1 VKCALVIPAWMPQ
14 ELFPRQTAGS
24 QINYWQPLGMLYIA
38 AVLLKAG
45 HEVRFFNGA
54 FLTQEEILRRVG
66 EFDPRFAGIYATTFG
81 WNKAMQTAEAL
92 KRLNPEIFTCAGGP
106 YPIALQEQCLHDC
119 AHFDAV
125 GTGEGEL
132 TVPEMLDRLESG
144 HSLDGVLGVA
154 FRRGGRSRRPVSRG
168 TGASLRDA
176 EKVHCANNG
185 AWIVKNPPRP
195 LIEDLDMLPFPARE
209 LLPDCESYLPPPGT
223 YRRKPVAALLTARGC
238 DRNCLYCFQ
247 IDKRRRAG
255 VRGVRYRSIE
265 NVLAE
270 IEHCLAQGYRE
281 IKFLDDTLAANYDRA
296 LRLAHGIK
304 ARGLDFTWFASACV
318 SQVDEP
324 LLQAFKDAGC
334 WAILLGAESGVQKNL
349 NTLRKGSTLDQIRA
363 AVRAAQAVG
372 LRVSTPFMFGIPGET
387 YEDGLKTIEFATE
400 LNPDLAN
407 FHALTPFPGTDLY
420 DNAAKYGTI
429 SRDLRDYT
437 YQGAAFVPYSMTRE
451 QIHALRQ
458 LAFRRFYSRPGFLV
472 RQLFRLRNRSDL
484 RAALSGI
491 KSLFWLWTRDR
502 LFGRKA
508 SAAARAGRPA
518 TSASTPGRAPDTF
531 PD

>member
-1 VKCALVIPAWMPQ
+1 MPQ

-38 AVLLKAG
+38 AVLLKGG

-66 EFDPRFAGIYATTFG
+66 EFDPRFAGIYSTTFG

-125 GTGEGEL
+125 GTGEGEI
-132 TVPEMLDRLESG
+132 TIPEILQRLESG
-144 HSLDGVLGVA
+144 QSLDGVLGVA

-176 EKVHCANNG
+176 E
-185 AWIVKNPPRP
+185 IVKNPPRP
-195 LIEDLDMLPFPARE
+195 LIEDLDVLPFPARE

-265 NVLAE
+265 NVLDE
-270 IEHCLAQGYRE
+270 IEHCLTQGYRE
-281 IKFLDDTLAANYDRA
+281 IKFLDDTLAADYDRA

-372 LRVSTPFMFGIPGET
+372 LRVSTPFLFGIPGET

-472 RQLFRLRNRSDL
+472 RQLFRLRNRNDL

-502 LFGRKA
+502 LFGRKH
-508 SAAARAGRPA
+508 SAAARAGRLQA
-518 TSASTPGRAPDTF
+518 QVLPGERRIHSRIE
-531 PD
+531 